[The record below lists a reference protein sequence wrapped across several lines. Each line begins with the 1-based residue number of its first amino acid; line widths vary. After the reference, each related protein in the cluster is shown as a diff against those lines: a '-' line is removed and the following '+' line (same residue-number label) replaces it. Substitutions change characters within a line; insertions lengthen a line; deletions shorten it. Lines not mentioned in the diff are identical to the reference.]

1 MYIVYTEIHK
11 DGKVE
16 RWYYGTWADRDRA
29 NEVAM
34 DLDGEWPIYYSV
46 CREDEAEE
54 LGVQNLPRR

>member
-1 MYIVYTEIHK
+1 MYIVYSEIHK

-34 DLDGEWPIYYSV
+34 DLDGHWPIYYDV

-54 LGVQNLPRR
+54 LGVQNLPRD

>member
-1 MYIVYTEIHK
+1 MYIVYSEIHK

-29 NEVAM
+29 NEVAI
-34 DLDGEWPIYYSV
+34 DLDGHWPIYYGV

-54 LGVQNLPRR
+54 LGVQNLPRD